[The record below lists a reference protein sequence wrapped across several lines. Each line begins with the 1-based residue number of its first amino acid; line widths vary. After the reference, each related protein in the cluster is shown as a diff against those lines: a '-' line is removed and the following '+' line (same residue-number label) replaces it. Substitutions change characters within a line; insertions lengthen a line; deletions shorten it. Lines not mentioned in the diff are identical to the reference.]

1 MPVKIRLKREGRK
14 KRPFYHIVIADSRA
28 PRDGRFIEKIGYY
41 DPSTNPATIELE
53 FEKALDWLQKGAQPT
68 DTCRAILSYKGVLY
82 KKHLLKGVAKG
93 AFSEE
98 EAEKRFQAWME
109 EKQAR
114 IAAKAERIKK
124 GMEDERKK
132 RLSEEAKVNEA
143 RAEEIAKKQSA
154 LVEEIA
160 AAAKGEGDAEEEA
173 EDTGVTAE
181 TTGEVSAPAEKAEAE
196 GTETDTAEAPET
208 EAKSETSAEAEPTP
222 KAETPDASVKAET
235 QQETQTSAE
244 PEASEKESSE
254 KETPD
259 TEEKKDPSEE
269 A

>member
-14 KRPFYHIVIADSRA
+14 KKPFYHIVIADSRA

-53 FEKALDWLQKGAQPT
+53 FDKALDWLQKGAQPT

-114 IAAKAERIKK
+114 IVAKAERIKK

-132 RLSEEAKVNEA
+132 RLSEEAKVNQA

-160 AAAKGEGDAEEEA
+160 AAAKGEGDAEDEA
-173 EDTGVTAE
+173 EDTGVTTEASAE
-181 TTGEVSAPAEKAEAE
+181 VAAPAEKAEAE
-196 GTETDTAEAPET
+196 GTESDTVEAPET
-208 EAKSETSAEAEPTP
+208 EAEKEVSEAESTP
-222 KAETPDASVKAET
+222 KAET
-235 QQETQTSAE
+235 QEEIQPAAE
-244 PEASEKESSE
+244 PEAAEKASSE

-259 TEEKKDPSEE
+259 TEEKKDSTEE